1 MSTHVDM
8 DSFLGEVVQLPEGM
22 RQDWWGVLSL
32 SQESRLPILPPPT
45 IWAQLSARVDL
56 WMAAWGRFRFHR
68 GKQSCGNHFQFPIP
82 YSLLPD
88 EGGLGEA
95 RQPGSQAWGQ
105 RLAWEAPARCTLSPH
120 EPHKRPTH
128 KHGHTRPGSLSERAM
143 FFLQGPPSSR
153 ASGQQGCVGRGPGDR
168 GRDRAG
174 VGLPIFCSQSHR
186 GGGCWPGSGAD
197 KPVG

>member
-1 MSTHVDM
+1 MVRWCSSRRGCIRTDEGSCPSHRNH
-8 DSFLGEVVQLPEGM
+8 DSPSFHPRPSGHSCQ
-22 RQDWWGVLSL
+22 
-32 SQESRLPILPPPT
+32 
-45 IWAQLSARVDL
+45 RVDL
-56 WMAAWGRFRFHR
+56 WMTAWGRFRFHR

-88 EGGLGEA
+88 EGSLGEA

-128 KHGHTRPGSLSERAM
+128 KHGHTRPGSLSERTM
-143 FFLQGPPSSR
+143 FFLQGLPSSR
-153 ASGQQGCVGRGPGDR
+153 ASGQQGRVGRGPGVR

-186 GGGCWPGSGAD
+186 GGGCWPGRGAD